1 MSMTEVVDEYKPTVS
16 VNTITRNGK
25 NHYRFFHYHLPIK
38 NFSIKNCLGRALPL
52 GFVILKENYSSG
64 SYSQ

>member
-1 MSMTEVVDEYKPTVS
+1 MPMTEVVDEYKLTVS
-16 VNTITRNGK
+16 VNKITKNGK
-25 NHYRFFHYHLPIK
+25 NQYRFFHYHLLIK
-38 NFSIKNCLGRALPL
+38 NFSTKNYLGRALPL